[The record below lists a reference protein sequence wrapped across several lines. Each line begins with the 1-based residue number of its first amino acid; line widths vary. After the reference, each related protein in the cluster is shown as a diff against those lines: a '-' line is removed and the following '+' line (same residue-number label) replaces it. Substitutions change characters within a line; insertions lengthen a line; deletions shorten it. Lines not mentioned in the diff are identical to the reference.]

1 MSGHTSSI
9 LKVSIVGAGIGGL
22 TAALALRRN
31 GHHVQVFEASEIKT
45 EVGAALGVPLNALGI
60 LDHLGISRANLKSIP
75 WSGAVS
81 FDSQSGE
88 STKILFSEDE
98 SQTVISLLCHRSDL
112 YEELKR
118 LAIGDGEGL
127 PVELHLGAKVV
138 ECDPEAGTISL
149 NSGEVVH
156 ADLILGADGVHS
168 VVRTHILGKV
178 QKSSPSGVSCFRTT
192 FELPDGPELQ
202 WLTEKPSGT
211 RNSLAKEGPFRMILM
226 YPCRNGTL
234 LNFIGFYDDSLED
247 AGGWKPKGSREDI
260 LAKFQDYHPKL
271 LSVLDLPPQ
280 SEILKWQLGVLPR
293 LPTWVRGRAAL
304 LGDAAHATL
313 PFLAQGAAMAI
324 EEAGSLG
331 CLFPAG
337 THPEDVPER
346 LKAYQDIRKDRG
358 DFVNHQSV
366 EQLKSLRR
374 GGPFVRYQE
383 IQTQLIYYDALEA
396 ARECYETRFG
406 RNHLRR
412 R

>member
-1 MSGHTSSI
+1 MSSSI

-45 EVGAALGVPLNALGI
+45 EVGAALGVPLNALRV
-60 LDHLGISRANLKSIP
+60 LEHLGISKANLKSVP
-75 WSGAVS
+75 LSGAVS
-81 FDSQSGE
+81 FDPQSGE
-88 STKILFSEDE
+88 NTKMFFSEDQSE
-98 SQTVISLLCHRSDL
+98 RAISLMCHRSDL

-127 PVELHLGAKVV
+127 PVELHLAAKVV
-138 ECDPEAGTISL
+138 ACDPEAGTISL

-168 VVRTHILGKV
+168 VVRTGILGEV
-178 QKSSPSGVSCFRTT
+178 QKPSPSGVSCFRTT
-192 FELPDGPELQ
+192 FALPEGPELQ

-211 RNSLAKEGPFRMILM
+211 RSSLAKDGPFRMILM
-226 YPCRNGTL
+226 YPCRNATL

-247 AGGWKPKGSREDI
+247 AGGWKPKGSREEI
-260 LAKFQDYHPKL
+260 LAKFKDYHPTL

-293 LPTWVRGRAAL
+293 LPTWIRGRAAL

-324 EEAGSLG
+324 EEAGALG
-331 CLFPAG
+331 CLLPAG
-337 THPEDVPER
+337 TRVEDVPGR
-346 LKAYQDIRKDRG
+346 LEAYQDIRKERG
-358 DFVNHQSV
+358 EFVNHESV

-374 GGPFVRYQE
+374 GGPVIRFQE
-383 IQTQLIYYDALEA
+383 VQAKLVHYDALGA
-396 ARECYETRFG
+396 ARECYEARFG
-406 RNHLRR
+406 RKSSST
-412 R
+412 

>member
-1 MSGHTSSI
+1 MSFSI
-9 LKVSIVGAGIGGL
+9 LNISIVGAGIGGL

-31 GHHVQVFEASEIKT
+31 GHHVQVFEASETKT
-45 EVGAALGVPLNALGI
+45 EVGAALGVPLNALRI

-98 SQTVISLLCHRSDL
+98 SRTVISLLCHRSDL

-127 PVELHLGAKVV
+127 PVGLHLGAKVV

-168 VVRTHILGKV
+168 VVRTHILGEV
-178 QKSSPSGVSCFRTT
+178 QKPSPSGVSCFRTT

-358 DFVNHQSV
+358 DFVNHESV

-374 GGPFVRYQE
+374 GGPVVRYQA
-383 IQTQLIYYDALEA
+383 IQAQLVHYDALGA

-406 RNHLRR
+406 RESSST
-412 R
+412 

>member
-75 WSGAVS
+75 WSGAIS

-247 AGGWKPKGSREDI
+247 AGGLPPQALVGPGS
-260 LAKFQDYHPKL
+260 A
-271 LSVLDLPPQ
+271 PQ

-374 GGPFVRYQE
+374 GPDWLNFELFSIVADVSA
-383 IQTQLIYYDALEA
+383 T
-396 ARECYETRFG
+396 
-406 RNHLRR
+406 
-412 R
+412 

>member
-45 EVGAALGVPLNALGI
+45 EVGAAIGVALNALRV
-60 LDHLGISRANLKSIP
+60 LEHLGISRANLKSVP
-75 WSGAVS
+75 LSGAVS

-88 STKILFSEDE
+88 STKIFFSEDE

-156 ADLILGADGVHS
+156 ADLILGADGIHS
-168 VVRTHILGKV
+168 VVRTHILGEV
-178 QKSSPSGVSCFRTT
+178 QKPSPSGVSCFRTT
-192 FELPDGPELQ
+192 FALSEGPELQ
-202 WLTEKPSGT
+202 WLTEKPSGA
-211 RNSLAKEGPFRMILM
+211 RNSLAKNGPFRMILM

-234 LNFIGFYDDSLED
+234 LNFAGFYDDSLED

-271 LSVLDLPPQ
+271 LSILDLPPQ
-280 SEILKWQLGVLPR
+280 SEILKLQLSVLPR
-293 LPTWVRGRAAL
+293 LPSWIRGRAAL

-337 THPEDVPER
+337 TSPEDVPER

-358 DFVNHQSV
+358 DFVNHESV

-374 GGPFVRYQE
+374 GGPVVRYQE
-383 IQTQLIYYDALEA
+383 IQAQLVHYDALGA
-396 ARECYETRFG
+396 ARECYEARFG
-406 RNHLRR
+406 YKSSSK
-412 R
+412 